1 MSDTL
6 RKVPNNVID
15 CIKEKKIIHNDKKHQ
30 QMIVE
35 DGSFSHPCYWSIK
48 GDGTKVRIQ

>member
-6 RKVPNNVID
+6 RKVPNNVIN

-35 DGSFSHPCYWSIK
+35 DGSFSHPCYYAIK
-48 GDGTKVRIQ
+48 GDGSKVRIQ